1 MQRQRRRQQM
11 LVLEHNIGRVQGI
24 GLDEIRRELVIGNFP
39 NIPIYETTR
48 AEALLEWGSERGRE
62 IQEVGRA
69 RREKE
74 GLQYAQRTLLAA
86 IAALIVGIIGV
97 VISLLY

>member
-11 LVLEHNIGRVQGI
+11 LVLEDNIGRVQGI
-24 GLDEIRRELVIGNFP
+24 RRELVMGNFP

-48 AEALLEWGSERGRE
+48 AEALEWGSERGRE

>member
-11 LVLEHNIGRVQGI
+11 LVLEDNIGRVQGI
-24 GLDEIRRELVIGNFP
+24 GLDEIGRELVIGNFP

-48 AEALLEWGSERGRE
+48 AEALEWGSERGRK
-62 IQEVGRA
+62 IQEVGRT

-74 GLQYAQRTLLAA
+74 GLQYAERTLLAA
-86 IAALIVGIIGV
+86 IAALIVGVIGV

>member
-11 LVLEHNIGRVQGI
+11 LVLEDNIGRVQGI

-48 AEALLEWGSERGRE
+48 AEALEWGSERGRE

-74 GLQYAQRTLLAA
+74 GLQYAERTLLAA

>member
-11 LVLEHNIGRVQGI
+11 LVLEDNIGRVLGI

-39 NIPIYETTR
+39 NMPIYETTR
-48 AEALLEWGSERGRE
+48 AEALEWSSERGRE

-69 RREKE
+69 HREKE
-74 GLQYAQRTLLAA
+74 GRQYAQRTLLGA
-86 IAALIVGIIGV
+86 ISALIVGVIGV

>member
-1 MQRQRRRQQM
+1 MQRRRQQM
-11 LVLEHNIGRVQGI
+11 RVSEDNIGRVQGI
-24 GLDEIRRELVIGNFP
+24 GLDEIGRELVIGNFP

-48 AEALLEWGSERGRE
+48 AEALERGWERGNK
-62 IQEVGRA
+62 IQEVGRT

-74 GLQYAQRTLLAA
+74 GLQYAERTLLAA
-86 IAALIVGIIGV
+86 IAALIVGVIGV

>member
-1 MQRQRRRQQM
+1 MQRRRQQM
-11 LVLEHNIGRVQGI
+11 RVSEDNIGRVQGI
-24 GLDEIRRELVIGNFP
+24 GLDEIGRELVIGNFP

-48 AEALLEWGSERGRE
+48 AEALERGWERGSK
-62 IQEVGRA
+62 IQEVGRT

-74 GLQYAQRTLLAA
+74 GLQYAERTLLAA
-86 IAALIVGIIGV
+86 IAALIVGVIGV

>member
-1 MQRQRRRQQM
+1 MQRQRQQM
-11 LVLEHNIGRVQGI
+11 RVSEDNIGRVQGI
-24 GLDEIRRELVIGNFP
+24 GLDEIGRELVIGNFP

-48 AEALLEWGSERGRE
+48 AEALERGWERGSK
-62 IQEVGRA
+62 IQEVGRT

-74 GLQYAQRTLLAA
+74 GLQYAERTLLAA
-86 IAALIVGIIGV
+86 IAALIVGVIGV